1 VPGPGEMGRGAC
13 SLAQSSAPTGTK
25 SLTVA
30 PAHTIVGIGCCLSYC
45 AALPCTCMSI
55 WCECG
60 FGDGTLSGSLCPIG
74 RITPDPTTRL
84 RPVGL
89 TCQRMNQRQWQTS
102 VGHGSSARSR
112 NLRWRR
118 WCVPG
123 IADGVSCHRDL
134 QYDQWSNSEISGPR
148 SKHCVQRP
156 PLAADMFDQQG

>member
-1 VPGPGEMGRGAC
+1 MQPCADVGGHGNQIIDRC
-13 SLAQSSAPTGTK
+13 SRPYHRWHWL
-25 SLTVA
+25 LLV
-30 PAHTIVGIGCCLSYC
+30 VF

-74 RITPDPTTRL
+74 CITPDPTTTTRL

-89 TCQRMNQRQWQTS
+89 TCQRMNQRQWQTP

-112 NLRWRR
+112 NLGWGR

-148 SKHCVQRP
+148 SKHCVECP